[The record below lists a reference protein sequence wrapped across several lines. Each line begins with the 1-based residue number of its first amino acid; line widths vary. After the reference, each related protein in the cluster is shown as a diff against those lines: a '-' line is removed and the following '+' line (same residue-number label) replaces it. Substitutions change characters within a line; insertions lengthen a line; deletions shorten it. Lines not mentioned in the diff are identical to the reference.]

1 MNEPEVIIPGTL
13 YVARDFLKD
22 PEKLSSDIMDE
33 TDGTWGL
40 HRVTGG
46 RAVENRLTTRY
57 GREGVTSTLG
67 GRKQRVHL
75 FKKDGYLERLADAL
89 QYVLDYP
96 MNFVYCN
103 IYMDGTAG
111 ISPHCDLGFKELPKI
126 TKIAALSFGAPRKF
140 TLTSKYTG
148 EAFTTTLNPGDL
160 AVMQGRAQLDWLHST
175 PRDKSVTEPRLSL
188 TFRNHVILREEKM
201 K

>member
-13 YVARDFLKD
+13 FIARDFLKD
-22 PEKLSSDIMDE
+22 PEKLASEIMDE
-33 TDGTWGL
+33 TDGTWAF
-40 HRVTGG
+40 HRGYKG
-46 RAVENRLTTRY
+46 RAVENRLTVRY

-67 GRKQRVHL
+67 GRKQKVFR
-75 FKKDGYLERLADAL
+75 FKESGRLEQLADAL

-103 IYMDGTAG
+103 IYMDGSAG

-126 TKIAALSFGAPRKF
+126 TKIAAVSFGAPRKF

-148 EAFTTTLNPGDL
+148 EAHTVTLNPGDL
-160 AVMQGRAQLDWLHST
+160 AVMQGRAQLDWLHSI
-175 PRDKSVTEPRLSL
+175 PRDKAVTEPRLSL
-188 TFRNHVILREEKM
+188 TYRYHAILREEEM